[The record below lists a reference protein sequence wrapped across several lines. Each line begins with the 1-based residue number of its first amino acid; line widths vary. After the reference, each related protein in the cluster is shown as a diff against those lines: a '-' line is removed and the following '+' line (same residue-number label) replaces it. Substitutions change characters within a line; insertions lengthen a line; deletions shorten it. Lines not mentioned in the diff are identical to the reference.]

1 MVIMQALNRQQVCRH
16 CIWFWPMCSMSKT
29 PALSACTW
37 HLARS
42 ALDPSPYSTS
52 SITMVYLV
60 LVALRWRN
68 PSCSRNK
75 LCRSVCVRESAS
87 VSVWVKHKHSNAC
100 EWVRVCGRAC
110 EWVRVCGSGY
120 SLHEWELWE
129 CKCYTRNRSTHMK
142 HTQHTHACCSKQI
155 NVKKNQTLRTSTLVR
170 ETHMIWLYVY
180 VRELVFSNKSTK
192 QKWNI
197 KCKCSKN
204 ERRLKQM
211 NINK

>member
-1 MVIMQALNRQQVCRH
+1 MVIMQALERQQVCRH

-100 EWVRVCGRAC
+100 ESVWESVWV
-110 EWVRVCGSGY
+110 S
-120 SLHEWELWE
+120 EWECVGVVLACMSE
-129 CKCYTRNRSTHMK
+129 SCVSASVTRATGAHTWNIHNTHS
-142 HTQHTHACCSKQI
+142 HAVQ
-155 NVKKNQTLRTSTLVR
+155 
-170 ETHMIWLYVY
+170 
-180 VRELVFSNKSTK
+180 NKST
-192 QKWNI
+192 
-197 KCKCSKN
+197 
-204 ERRLKQM
+204 
-211 NINK
+211 

>member
-1 MVIMQALNRQQVCRH
+1 MVIMQALDRQQVCRH

-52 SITMVYLV
+52 SITMIYLV

-110 EWVRVCGSGY
+110 EWVRVCGSGS
-120 SLHEWELWE
+120 SLHEWELCE
-129 CKCYTRNRSTHMK
+129 CKCYTRNRSTHKK
-142 HTQHTHACCSKQI
+142 HTVTMLFKINQRKKKTKHAWQP
-155 NVKKNQTLRTSTLVR
+155 LL
-170 ETHMIWLYVY
+170 HD
-180 VRELVFSNKSTK
+180 
-192 QKWNI
+192 
-197 KCKCSKN
+197 
-204 ERRLKQM
+204 ERHAWFDCM
-211 NINK
+211 CVN

>member
-1 MVIMQALNRQQVCRH
+1 MVIMQALDSQQVCRH

-110 EWVRVCGSGY
+110 EWVRVCGSGS
-120 SLHEWELWE
+120 SLHEWELCE

-142 HTQHTHACCSKQI
+142 HTQHTLACCSKQI
-155 NVKKNQTLRTSTLVR
+155 NVKKPKHSWHPLLYERHTHDLTVCVCAWTSVQQQKHKPKSEISNAHVR
-170 ETHMIWLYVY
+170 KK
-180 VRELVFSNKSTK
+180 RED
-192 QKWNI
+192 
-197 KCKCSKN
+197 
-204 ERRLKQM
+204 
-211 NINK
+211 

>member
-29 PALSACTW
+29 PALSSCTW

-52 SITMVYLV
+52 LITMVYLV

-100 EWVRVCGRAC
+100 EWECVGERV
-110 EWVRVCGSGY
+110 S
-120 SLHEWELWE
+120 EWECVGVVLACMSE
-129 CKCYTRNRSTHMK
+129 SCVSASVTRATGWNIHNTHS
-142 HTQHTHACCSKQI
+142 HA
-155 NVKKNQTLRTSTLVR
+155 VR
-170 ETHMIWLYVY
+170 
-180 VRELVFSNKSTK
+180 NKST
-192 QKWNI
+192 
-197 KCKCSKN
+197 
-204 ERRLKQM
+204 
-211 NINK
+211 